1 MGSQVGWAPFG
12 REVGIDG
19 ETIRQFAKA
28 TDGRGAQP
36 ETLTALRRYFSPASP
51 SELQAKARQALS
63 LIEQGR
69 VLLSEV
75 VRQLPADADTA
86 ETIAGM
92 DDAMP
97 SGLPDAAPTR
107 RTRGGAG

>member
-51 SELQAKARQALS
+51 SELQIKAQQALS

-69 VLLSEV
+69 ALLSEV
-75 VRQLPADADTA
+75 VRQLPADAETA
-86 ETIAGM
+86 ETIARM
-92 DDAMP
+92 DDPMP
-97 SGLPDAAPTR
+97 SARPDAAPAKR
-107 RTRGGAG
+107 RRGGVG